1 MGNFLFCLL
10 LLLRTSFFA
19 AVSLLCCCRASSS
32 SSSSSAKINIYLLIP
47 GEKSPIIAITRFSV
61 ARPSAGRAKK
71 RGCFSHGKINRIP
84 FRALK
89 PNELGSD
96 GEKMRKEELDYCQQ
110 INRYNRLFFLVGR
123 VCCAHVNMICELQV
137 APRPLAVLQ
146 RDSSNH
152 LNSHTLHGRKKSIH
166 TRVANVLTDAQGFP
180 FQPLEPDDAGA
191 VSFTRRNLG
200 TPLSQLA
207 QEHTEKEI
215 RASVYLFFP
224 PRVEWSSLSRL
235 DDNLCRCQ

>member
-1 MGNFLFCLL
+1 ML

-19 AVSLLCCCRASSS
+19 AVSLLCCCRA

-71 RGCFSHGKINRIP
+71 SCFSHGKINRIS

-123 VCCAHVNMICELQV
+123 VCCAHVNMICEPQV

-152 LNSHTLHGRKKSIH
+152 LNSHTLPGRKKSIH
-166 TRVANVLTDAQGFP
+166 TRVANVLTDAQGF
-180 FQPLEPDDAGA
+180 QPLEPDDAGA
-191 VSFTRRNLG
+191 VSFTRSNLG

-224 PRVEWSSLSRL
+224 PHVEWSSISRL